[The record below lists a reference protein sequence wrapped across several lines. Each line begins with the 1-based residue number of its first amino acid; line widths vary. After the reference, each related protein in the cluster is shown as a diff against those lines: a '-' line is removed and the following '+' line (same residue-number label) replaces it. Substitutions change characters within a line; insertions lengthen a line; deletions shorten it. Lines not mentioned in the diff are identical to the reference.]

1 MYILVNT
8 DILTQWNIRNEKLQ
22 FIPLVTQAIIDKTT

>member
-1 MYILVNT
+1 MYTLVNT
-8 DILTQWNIRNEKLQ
+8 ILIQWNIRNEKLQ